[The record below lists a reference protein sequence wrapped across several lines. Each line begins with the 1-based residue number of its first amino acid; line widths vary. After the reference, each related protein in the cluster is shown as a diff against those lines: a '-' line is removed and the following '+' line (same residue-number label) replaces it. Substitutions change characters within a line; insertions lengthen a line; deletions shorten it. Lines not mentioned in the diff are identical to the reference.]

1 MSQIIYFY
9 KAKIFSEEVTQGFSR
24 ENVYESIKS
33 LFKGS
38 DSHAEEFIEKYFEV
52 MTIDYI
58 KISYSAMEKINPSF
72 SNKLDCIFNPKFSHF
87 FMIEPEIWSTLE
99 KIVEQLI
106 RNNLSRKNKEKTTDI
121 LKKNYEISREYV
133 LLSEIFNK
141 KLLFGKIF

>member
-1 MSQIIYFY
+1 MSQRFYFY
-9 KAKIFSEEVTQGFSR
+9 KSKVFSEEVTEGFSR

-38 DSHAEEFIEKYFEV
+38 DSHAEEFIGKYFEV
-52 MTIDYI
+52 ITIDSI
-58 KISYSAMEKINPSF
+58 RISYSAIEKINPNF
-72 SNKLDCIFNPKFSHF
+72 SKRLNCIFNAKISHF

-106 RNNLSRKNKEKTTDI
+106 RNNLDKKNEEKTPDI
-121 LKKNYEISREYV
+121 LKKNHEISREYV
-133 LLSEIFNK
+133 LLSELFNK